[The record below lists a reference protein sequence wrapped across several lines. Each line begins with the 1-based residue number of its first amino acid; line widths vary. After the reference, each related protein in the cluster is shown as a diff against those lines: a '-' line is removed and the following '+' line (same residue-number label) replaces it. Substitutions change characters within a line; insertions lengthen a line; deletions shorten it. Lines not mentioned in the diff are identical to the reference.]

1 MAFLDNSGDIILDA
15 VLTDEGRRR
24 MALGKFSID
33 KFALADD
40 EVDYS
45 LYTPVTASG
54 WQDRRIL
61 KLPIF
66 EAFTNNVSSLSS
78 KLLTYTD
85 PSHLYLPVIKLN
97 NVLPG
102 AATVNDGAGPQ
113 DGYYVAMNATTVTHI
128 KTTLGYQSAT
138 SNGYRYAT
146 DGADSVESQLVFD
159 QGLDTTNLSLGLLTN
174 GTSARQNLFEKSYLV
189 QCDNRLLELSPPQ
202 GGAKAAPNFVDDDNI
217 ATYHFG
223 LGSDPQY
230 FAMQDGGLG
239 GQASPAFEI
248 TTPPNAAPQVLN
260 TVIGSGQQGQIGSRL
275 LFALRSTLGSRQ
287 GLGIWS
293 DLGSTES
300 ITVNGTPTTFTIINT
315 TVKIQG
321 FTTGYQINVPLKLL
335 KYTS

>member
-61 KLPIF
+61 KLPTF

-102 AATVNDGAGPQ
+102 AATVDDGAGPQ

-128 KTTLGYQSAT
+128 KTTLKYQSAT

-159 QGLDTTNLSLGLLTN
+159 QGLDTTNLALGLLTN
-174 GTSARQNLFEKSYLV
+174 ENSSRQNLFEKSYLV
-189 QCDNRLLELSPPQ
+189 QCDNRLLQLAPPH
-202 GGAKAAPNFVDDDNI
+202 GGAQAAPNFVDDDNI

-230 FAMQDGGLG
+230 FAQQAGGLG
-239 GQASPAFEI
+239 GKAVPAFDI

-260 TVIGSGQQGQIGSRL
+260 TVIGSGLQGQIGSRL
-275 LFALRSTLGSRQ
+275 IICLRSTLGSRQ
-287 GLGIWS
+287 GLGVWN
-293 DLGSTES
+293 DLGSSES
-300 ITVNGTPTTFTIINT
+300 ITVNGTPTTFSVINT

-321 FTTGYQINVPLKLL
+321 FTTGYQTTVPLKLL